1 MKYLLLLFGFIWGIW
16 GSQAFGHQFMPAYP
30 KLERSYVDN
39 ILMTKMEL
47 FNSRSD
53 VEYYELSVFDAE
65 WNSVPFATE
74 QRIVNVEY
82 LKRKTI
88 EIYIREQ
95 DRSKAVYICSKSKI
109 RPSNIQATVIS
120 SRICSKIK

>member
-1 MKYLLLLFGFIWGIW
+1 MKFLLLLFGFMW
-16 GSQAFGHQFMPAYP
+16 GSQALGHQFMPAYP
-30 KLERSYVDN
+30 KLEPSYVDG
-39 ILMTKMEL
+39 ILITKMEL
-47 FNSRSD
+47 FNSRND
-53 VEYYELSVFDAE
+53 VEYYELSVYDSD

-74 QRIVNVEY
+74 ERIVNIEY

-109 RPSNIQATVIS
+109 RPSNIQATVVS

>member
-1 MKYLLLLFGFIWGIW
+1 MKFLLLFVMLL

-30 KLERSYVDN
+30 KLEPSYVDG
-39 ILMTKMEL
+39 ILVTKMEL
-47 FNSRSD
+47 FNSRND
-53 VEYYELSVFDAE
+53 VEFYELSVFDND

-74 QRIVNVEY
+74 ERIVNIEY

-95 DRSKAVYICSKSKI
+95 DRQRAVYICSKSKI
-109 RPSNIQATVIS
+109 RPSNIQATIVS

>member
-1 MKYLLLLFGFIWGIW
+1 MKYLLLLFGFMW

-109 RPSNIQATVIS
+109 RPSNIQATVVS

>member
-1 MKYLLLLFGFIWGIW
+1 MKYLLLLFGFMWGIW

-74 QRIVNVEY
+74 ERIVQVEY

-109 RPSNIQATVIS
+109 RPSNIQATIIS

>member
-1 MKYLLLLFGFIWGIW
+1 MKYLLLLFGFIWDIW
-16 GSQAFGHQFMPAYP
+16 GSQALGHQFMPAYP
-30 KLERSYVDN
+30 KLEPSYVDG

-47 FNSRSD
+47 FNSRND
-53 VEYYELSVFDAE
+53 VEFYELSVFDAE

-74 QRIVNVEY
+74 ERIVNIEY

-109 RPSNIQATVIS
+109 RPSNIQATVVS

>member
-1 MKYLLLLFGFIWGIW
+1 MW
-16 GSQAFGHQFMPAYP
+16 GSQALGHQFMPAYP
-30 KLERSYVDN
+30 KLEPSYVDG

-47 FNSRSD
+47 FNSRND
-53 VEYYELSVFDAE
+53 VEYYELSVYDSD

-74 QRIVNVEY
+74 ERIVNIEY

-109 RPSNIQATVIS
+109 RPSNIQATVVS

>member
-1 MKYLLLLFGFIWGIW
+1 VSLW

-30 KLERSYVDN
+30 KLEPSYVDG
-39 ILMTKMEL
+39 ILVTKMEL

-53 VEYYELSVFDAE
+53 VEYYEFSVFDTD

-74 QRIVNVEY
+74 ERILNVEY

-88 EIYIREQ
+88 EIYIREI
-95 DRSKAVYICSKSKI
+95 DKEKAVYICSKSKLKPNSFQI
-109 RPSNIQATVIS
+109 TMVS

>member
-30 KLERSYVDN
+30 KLERSYVDT

-109 RPSNIQATVIS
+109 RPSNIQATVVS